1 MAQEEED
8 VLNFAASSIASI
20 WALEL
25 LLLVRHDRRAW
36 SSAELMRQLRGS
48 DAVIAQGLQRLQNA
62 GLIAEQSGD
71 YLYAPA
77 SPEADDLVNELQSL
91 YRLKPVTVISAIANA
106 PQRKLQ
112 IFSDAFRLKRD

>member
-1 MAQEEED
+1 MIQEED
-8 VLNFAASSIASI
+8 VLDFAASSVASI

-36 SSAELMRQLRGS
+36 SSAELMGQLRGS
-48 DAVIAQGLQRLQNA
+48 DLVIAQCLHRLQVV
-62 GLIAEQSGD
+62 GLIVEESGSYVYRPSSSQTD
-71 YLYAPA
+71 NLA
-77 SPEADDLVNELQSL
+77 NELEKL

-112 IFSDAFRLKRD
+112 ILSDAFRLKKD

>member
-1 MAQEEED
+1 MVQEED

-25 LLLVRHDRRAW
+25 LVLVRQDRRAW
-36 SSAELMRQLRGS
+36 TSAELMRQLRGS
-48 DAVIAQGLQRLQNA
+48 DVIIAQGLQRLQNA
-62 GLIAEQSGD
+62 GLITEDSGRSV
-71 YLYAPA
+71 YKPS
-77 SPEADDLVNELQSL
+77 SPEIDALASELENL

-112 IFSDAFRLKRD
+112 ILSDAFRLKKD

>member
-1 MAQEEED
+1 MAQEED

-25 LLLVRHDRRAW
+25 LLLVRQDRRAW
-36 SSAELMRQLRGS
+36 TSAELMRQLRGS
-48 DAVIAQGLQRLQNA
+48 DAVLTQCLHRLQNLGLVSEEA
-62 GLIAEQSGD
+62 GS
-71 YLYAPA
+71 YLYKPGSLQIDVLA
-77 SPEADDLVNELQSL
+77 NELENL

-112 IFSDAFRLKRD
+112 ILSDAFRLKKD

>member
-1 MAQEEED
+1 MAQEED

-25 LLLVRHDRRAW
+25 LLLVRQDRRAW
-36 SSAELMRQLRGS
+36 TSVELMRQLRGS
-48 DAVIAQGLQRLQNA
+48 NVVIAQGLQRLQSA
-62 GLIAEQSGD
+62 GLITEDSGR
-71 YLYAPA
+71 YLYGPSSSEIDALA
-77 SPEADDLVNELQSL
+77 NELDNL

-112 IFSDAFRLKRD
+112 ILSDAFRLKKD